1 MDNNNFEMI
10 SFEDAEGII
19 KDENSSI
26 FDIRDEVSYD
36 NSHYT
41 NAIHLTNENFSKIVE
56 QTDREKTIL
65 VYCYKGISSQNVAQ
79 HLCNL
84 GFKNVYVLDG
94 GIKAWISEE
103 KALVSFLK

>member
-36 NSHYT
+36 K
-41 NAIHLTNENFSKIVE
+41 KI
-56 QTDREKTIL
+56 
-65 VYCYKGISSQNVAQ
+65 
-79 HLCNL
+79 
-84 GFKNVYVLDG
+84 
-94 GIKAWISEE
+94 
-103 KALVSFLK
+103 